1 MSLIQKAIKIFNMRK
16 KFSFSGF
23 RISSLIFLVSLS
35 LFFFTCK
42 KSKKIHQEENLFEG
56 IVTFKGEP
64 QENAIV
70 RNLQN
75 FEEAKTDKSGKF
87 RIKTETENDKVFVE
101 KGTLAV
107 ITEIKKEIEISELK
121 TKIFHFKNF
130 EKYMMFGKNL
140 GEEGYILATIPETNF
155 VSPILS
161 QGTVILRYP
170 EGASEIFLI
179 SATWYARVEIEKIKD
194 WEVVDLDKLEKF
206 YFPESISVSAENGE
220 NIILEKVPE
229 GYTINL
235 TISALNTQNITNLS
249 PGLYNIRIGEKSRY
263 NVFIIQDTQIPQ
275 KGFRLKNEEN
285 VPYIT
290 SEVRLPLTPIIA
302 WVEGEFVKTV
312 TNSRFITI
320 NLSPKAKRI
329 IFSKFGFFPVEIK
342 VEDPESVRYINL
354 ELEYTSYITGKVI
367 GSENYFIEIASPK
380 KSKLIPEILR
390 YNLDEPYFWVLLPSN
405 QTFLLTITAPESIPK
420 LVEASTP
427 NYTND
432 LGEIYLCK
440 KYDENCIIQE
450 GLNFLRYG
458 LFEKARETFLFSNE
472 VSGKTG
478 VIISDI
484 GIFINEGLFNYNQNI
499 VDEIEKLYE
508 EVKNS
513 EIERKLCGP
522 IPSGGI
528 SFFLL
533 FSFPNLTGCVGE
545 ESLDFIIAA
554 LKLIKA
560 VKIYLSGIIM
570 PTQSEKFLFSFDPE
584 SLRNMGTMLEFNKNL
599 FEFKSW
605 FSPSTFIA
613 ELEDTIQKIQNSI
626 QNIRDCSSSDEVI
639 CKNNLIISGRIGQ
652 GFFPILPVK
661 ANLEGIRKSLRGE
674 YNLKLTDILSLFP
687 SGTDVE
693 GLPDFIEI
701 NLKNLLQNPL
711 RKFLPKVS
719 FYEGNPVL
727 AIEVEVPPGFRGI
740 TKQEFV
746 PPVFTIGDIKHFIYE
761 NFERLDEDG
770 VFPEAS
776 TDIFYDYKGEEY
788 IIYILFEDPSF
799 GGAIKLK
806 PCEVAVTEQI
816 WSRWC
821 QDEARRNLF
830 LVPNNQ
836 MFNDV
841 FAVIQKFTGIQ
852 KLLQN
857 IIIY

>member
-1 MSLIQKAIKIFNMRK
+1 MQK
-16 KFSFSGF
+16 KFLFSGF
-23 RISSLIFLVSLS
+23 RIPPLIFLVSLS
-35 LFFFTCK
+35 LFLFNCK

-56 IVTFKGEP
+56 VVIFKGEP

-75 FEEAKTDKSGKF
+75 FEETKTDKSGKF
-87 RIKTETENDKVFVE
+87 RIKIETENDKVFVE

-121 TKIFHFKNF
+121 TKTFHFKNF
-130 EKYMMFGKNL
+130 EKYMMFGKNV

-179 SATWYARVEIEKIKD
+179 SATWYAKIEIEKIKD
-194 WEVVDLDKLEKF
+194 WEVVDLDKLEKS

-229 GYTINL
+229 GYTTNL
-235 TISALNTQNITNLS
+235 TFNGSTTQNIANLS

-275 KGFRLKNEEN
+275 KGFRLKEEEN

-290 SEVRLPLTPIIA
+290 SDVRLPSDSIMV
-302 WVEGEFVKTV
+302 WVEGEFLKMI
-312 TNSRFITI
+312 TNSQFITL
-320 NLSPKAKRI
+320 NFSSKAKRI

-342 VEDPESVRYINL
+342 VQDPESVRYINL

-367 GSENYFIEIASPK
+367 GSENYFIELASPK
-380 KSKLIPEILR
+380 SKTIPDIVR
-390 YNLDEPYFWVLLPSN
+390 YNLDEPHFWLLLPAN

-427 NYTND
+427 NYTNN

-484 GIFINEGLFNYNQNI
+484 GIFVNEGFFNYNQNI

-508 EVKNS
+508 EVKNQ
-513 EIERKLCGP
+513 EFEKKLCGP
-522 IPSGGI
+522 IPSVGI

-533 FSFPNLTGCVGE
+533 FSFPNMTGCIGK

-554 LKLIKA
+554 FKLLKA
-560 VKIYLSGIIM
+560 VKIYFSGIVI
-570 PTQSEKFLFSFDPE
+570 PTQSENFSFYFDPE
-584 SLRNMGTMLEFNKNL
+584 SLRNMGPMLEFNKNL

-605 FSPSTFIA
+605 FSPLTFIA
-613 ELEDTIQKIQNSI
+613 ELEDAIQKIQNSI
-626 QNIRDCSSSDEVI
+626 QNVRDCSSSDEVI
-639 CKNNLIISGRIGQ
+639 CKNNLIISGRIDK

-661 ANLEGIRKSLRGE
+661 ANLEGVRKSLNGE

-687 SGTDVE
+687 GEITGED
-693 GLPDFIEI
+693 LPDFIEI
-701 NLKNLLQNPL
+701 NLKDLLQNPL

-719 FYEGNPVL
+719 FYEGNSVL

-746 PPVFTIGDIKHFIYE
+746 PPAFTIGDTKHFIYE
-761 NFERLDEDG
+761 NFDRLDEDG
-770 VFPEAS
+770 VFPQAS
-776 TDIFYDYKGEEY
+776 TDNFDDYKVQEY

-806 PCEVAVTEQI
+806 PCEVAATEQI

-821 QDEARRNLF
+821 QDEAKRNLF

-852 KLLQN
+852 KLLQI